1 MKFRAWNIGKIKR
14 NLLHVLAMGQTFL
27 LLSVL
32 SVVFF
37 ILLGTLGIAEKNLNT
52 SPVSSMKGLAA
63 SLSSRFFIDMVGM
76 ELPHSANKDQPP
88 AISGKEMSR
97 FVFQLLTD
105 VNPGD
110 PKSLVA
116 REVPGLGKGG
126 PILLRTGSGNT
137 TVQAPE
143 DYRPGTGEAQESTPD
158 GGGKETA
165 SGQQPPAETPGKGAP
180 GSKGTASGNGGPDQ
194 DGGQSIKP
202 GYKNIVM
209 IYHSHPQEAYNPLLG
224 SNGTNPSSTDKNKN
238 VGLVGTF
245 LTKELERKGV
255 ATLHSFE
262 NYAATVSNYN
272 YNYSYKYSR
281 ETVKTAMAQNG
292 QLQYFI
298 DIHRDSQ
305 RHAKTTTTINGN
317 KYAQVYFIIGHANA
331 NWRKNEAFAS
341 MIHDRLEQNYPGISR
356 GIWGKTSSQGNGE
369 YNQSL
374 SPQSILIEIGGID
387 NSAEELERT
396 SRVLAS
402 IIADLYWESQEVKKA
417 GAVAK
422 AEDPKNLEEANN
434 AASPANK
441 KS

>member
-14 NLLHVLAMGQTFL
+14 NMLHMLAMGQTFL
-27 LLSVL
+27 LMSVMSIL
-32 SVVFF
+32 FF
-37 ILLGTLGIAEKNLNT
+37 ILLGTFGIAEKNLNT

-63 SLSSRFFIDMVGM
+63 SLSSRFFIEMVGM
-76 ELPHSANKDQPP
+76 ELPHSVSEKQTSAL
-88 AISGKEMSR
+88 SGKQMSR

-105 VNPGD
+105 VNPAD

-116 REVPGLGKGG
+116 REVPGLGADS

-143 DYRPGTGEAQESTPD
+143 DYRPGAGAEGSAPDHPEPDSGSPSDPGAVLPEAGDSDPE
-158 GGGKETA
+158 GG
-165 SGQQPPAETPGKGAP
+165 SQNQGQVPV
-180 GSKGTASGNGGPDQ
+180 
-194 DGGQSIKP
+194 IKP
-202 GYKNIVM
+202 GIKNIVM
-209 IYHSHPQEAYNPLLG
+209 IYHSHPQESYNPLLG
-224 SNGTNPSSTDKNKN
+224 TNGDNPSSAEENKN
-238 VGLVGTF
+238 VGLVGDF
-245 LTKELERKGV
+245 LAKELEQKGV
-255 ATLHSFE
+255 ATLHSYK

-281 ETVKTAMAQNG
+281 ETVKTAMAENG
-292 QLQYFI
+292 KLQYFI

-305 RHAKTTTTINGN
+305 RHEKTTTTIGG
-317 KYAQVYFIIGHANA
+317 KSYAQVYFIIGHANE

-341 MIHDRLEQNYPGISR
+341 LIHERLEQSYPGISR

-387 NSAEELERT
+387 NTEEELKRT
-396 SRVLAS
+396 SNVLAG
-402 IIADLYWESQEVKKA
+402 IIADLYWEGQEAEKA
-417 GAVAK
+417 GSLTQAGMK
-422 AEDPKNLEEANN
+422 ETGTKQ
-434 AASPANK
+434 AAQTETNGASDT

>member
-1 MKFRAWNIGKIKR
+1 MKFRAWNIGKLKR

-27 LLSVL
+27 LMSVL

-37 ILLGTLGIAEKNLNT
+37 VLLGTFGIAEKNLNT

-63 SLSSRFFIDMVGM
+63 SLSSRFFIEMVGM
-76 ELPHSANKDQPP
+76 ELPHSVSEQQTP
-88 AISGKEMSR
+88 AFSGKQMSQ

-105 VNPGD
+105 VNPAD

-116 REVPGLGKGG
+116 REVPGLGSDS

-143 DYRPGTGEAQESTPD
+143 DYRPGTGADGTAPDHPEPDAGDPQPENDPGTTPPD
-158 GGGKETA
+158 T
-165 SGQQPPAETPGKGAP
+165 TPGNPPNGDPGQTGDAP
-180 GSKGTASGNGGPDQ
+180 
-194 DGGQSIKP
+194 IKP
-202 GYKNIVM
+202 GNKNIVM
-209 IYHSHPQEAYNPLLG
+209 IYHSHPQESYNPLLG
-224 SNGTNPSSTDKNKN
+224 TNGDNPSSAEEKKN
-238 VGLVGTF
+238 VGLVGEF
-245 LTKELERKGV
+245 LAKELERKGV
-255 ATLHSFE
+255 AAMHSFQ

-281 ETVKTAMAQNG
+281 ETVKTAMAENG
-292 QLQYFI
+292 KLQYFI

-305 RHAKTTTTINGN
+305 RHEKTTTQINGES
-317 KYAQVYFIIGHANA
+317 YAQVYFIIGHANE
-331 NWRKNEAFAS
+331 NWRKNEAFANS
-341 MIHDRLEQNYPGISR
+341 IHDRLEKSYPGISR

-387 NSAEELERT
+387 NSEEELERT
-396 SRVLAS
+396 SQVLAG
-402 IIADLYWESQEVKKA
+402 IIADLYWEGQEAEKA
-417 GAVAK
+417 GSLTKGDGKEKDSKQAK
-422 AEDPKNLEEANN
+422 AEAG
-434 AASPANK
+434 ASNK